1 MWHEASRRPAGTARN
16 SAGKKPS
23 RPREAHMMG
32 VEKKRKTAGRR
43 WMTCM
48 VPLLAAAAASRHDRR
63 ASRLCKCSRRKRRGK
78 GTSGQQH
85 SRQRRL
91 CLHCMFDWEA
101 VTDSPGKRIVESRR
115 PAGISTT
122 SSAARVS
129 YVGEVTS
136 VCPVGHTASCDDCGR
151 VW

>member
-63 ASRLCKCSRRKRRGK
+63 ASSRLCKCSRRKRRGK

-85 SRQRRL
+85 SSRQRRL
-91 CLHCMFDWEA
+91 CLHCMFDWET
-101 VTDSPGKRIVESRR
+101 VTDSPGKRTDAE
-115 PAGISTT
+115 PTT
-122 SSAARVS
+122 SRHKH
-129 YVGEVTS
+129 YVICSQGQLRWGSRKRSHPCV
-136 VCPVGHTASCDDCGR
+136 R
-151 VW
+151 